1 MIYVR
6 HEHCAL
12 ASAMA
17 YARKTRDVAVATV
30 TCGPGV
36 TQLITALPA
45 AVRAR
50 LPMVVFAGEA
60 PLKSGWYNQEIDQA
74 PLITATGA
82 VYHRLHLPER
92 MPVEGLMILR
102 DGEPGAPE
110 VTLSPLRYH
119 YQHRAEIEAVVQGA
133 DRDAAFD
140 TLTASIGAALAAD
153 RTLGGFCDWVEAEAP
168 RPVDLPVEGAASLK
182 AAVIP
187 VVLHY
192 STADPLA

>member
-1 MIYVR
+1 MPT
-6 HEHCAL
+6 
-12 ASAMA
+12 
-17 YARKTRDVAVATV
+17 TRETV
-30 TCGPGV
+30 
-36 TQLITALPA
+36 LTALHAQLQPLA
-45 AVRAR
+45 ALTLRDDV
-50 LPMVVFAGEA
+50 
-60 PLKSGWYNQEIDQA
+60 
-74 PLITATGA
+74 
-82 VYHRLHLPER
+82 LPER
-92 MPVEGLMILR
+92 IPASGLIILR
-102 DGEPGAPE
+102 DGQPGEPE

-153 RTLGGFCDWVEAEAP
+153 RTLGGLCDWVEAEAP

-192 STADPLA
+192 STADPLG